1 MIQRRHVFHIGGYD
15 PITPEEQVE
24 RLRRSL
30 SSFQKIWGASS
41 RLSELS
47 STSAISASCSLEAW
61 GPNWKTHSTFEMLR
75 WDDLIRCDAKVGFVS
90 RLVQSLK
97 ALFDFIVT
105 GTIFRYA
112 IASWKYALFFMF
124 PYCCLLLIA
133 FCSVGL
139 SYLLIRLIH
148 ATFWIELLVGFFLS
162 LAIFVGAMLWIG
174 PRRRINHILDD
185 AIFSHQF
192 LYGRKSELD
201 KRLGAF
207 ADLIARTVRA
217 AEVDEVLIIGH
228 SLGAA
233 LTIAAV
239 ARALKSDPPLEACGP
254 KLCILTVGAT
264 IPKFSLHPMGGQIR
278 EAAQLVAGTPA
289 IDWVEYQARDDA
301 ISFYRF
307 DPVTLKRVSRD
318 HPGCRPRIRRVQ
330 IHSMVSPM
338 RFKRHRFNFM
348 QIHYQFLMGND
359 QRSAYDYCMITCG
372 PLDFD
377 VSTSPCGAVGLFEA
391 DGSVMTTEVDD
402 RLDPSCR
409 E

>member
-1 MIQRRHVFHIGGYD
+1 
-15 PITPEEQVE
+15 
-24 RLRRSL
+24 
-30 SSFQKIWGASS
+30 
-41 RLSELS
+41 
-47 STSAISASCSLEAW
+47 
-61 GPNWKTHSTFEMLR
+61 MLR

-338 RFKRHRFNFM
+338 RFKR
-348 QIHYQFLMGND
+348 
-359 QRSAYDYCMITCG
+359 
-372 PLDFD
+372 
-377 VSTSPCGAVGLFEA
+377 
-391 DGSVMTTEVDD
+391 
-402 RLDPSCR
+402 
-409 E
+409 

>member
-1 MIQRRHVFHIGGYD
+1 MTGVQTCAL
-15 PITPEEQVE
+15 PI
-24 RLRRSL
+24 S
-30 SSFQKIWGASS
+30 
-41 RLSELS
+41 
-47 STSAISASCSLEAW
+47 
-61 GPNWKTHSTFEMLR
+61 
-75 WDDLIRCDAKVGFVS
+75 
-90 RLVQSLK
+90 
-97 ALFDFIVT
+97 
-105 GTIFRYA
+105 
-112 IASWKYALFFMF
+112 
-124 PYCCLLLIA
+124 
-133 FCSVGL
+133 
-139 SYLLIRLIH
+139 
-148 ATFWIELLVGFFLS
+148 
-162 LAIFVGAMLWIG
+162 
-174 PRRRINHILDD
+174 
-185 AIFSHQF
+185 
-192 LYGRKSELD
+192 
-201 KRLGAF
+201 
-207 ADLIARTVRA
+207 
-217 AEVDEVLIIGH
+217 
-228 SLGAA
+228 
-233 LTIAAV
+233 IAAV